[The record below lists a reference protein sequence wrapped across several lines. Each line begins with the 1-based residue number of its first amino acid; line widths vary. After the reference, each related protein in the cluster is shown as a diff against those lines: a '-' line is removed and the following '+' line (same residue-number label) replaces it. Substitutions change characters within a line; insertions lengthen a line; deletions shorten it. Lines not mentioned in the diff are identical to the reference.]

1 MSPPLS
7 VFSGF
12 SVCERNFRFCGWYSQ
27 GRFSRI
33 PAHSRA
39 VELDYGGYF
48 MEKKTMGSFLAAL
61 RRANGMTQKE
71 LAVKL
76 NVSDKA
82 VSRWETG
89 KNYPDIETLQK
100 LSEIFDTT
108 IDDLL
113 QGNDIEQNRKKR
125 RRKKWFLIILSVA
138 IFLHIFPIHHLTS
151 VMCSDFYG
159 VQEVAYLLYRGNP
172 SHRLEANEVIKQAK
186 AEISM
191 EREGAKVKVWSVHLY
206 TYTSIYEGY
215 VWLSYT
221 EEGDRW
227 YNYPVLLCLEHD
239 EKDGS
244 WHIAE
249 YKEAP

>member
-1 MSPPLS
+1 MFWDVYPFFIDSRYAR
-7 VFSGF
+7 VT
-12 SVCERNFRFCGWYSQ
+12 CELYKSIIVVRKDTWKEIKMNEFGNLIVSLR
-27 GRFSRI
+27 
-33 PAHSRA
+33 
-39 VELDYGGYF
+39 
-48 MEKKTMGSFLAAL
+48 KKY
-61 RRANGMTQKE
+61 NMTQKE
-71 LAVKL
+71 LGEKL

-82 VSRWETG
+82 ISRWETG
-89 KNYPDIETLQK
+89 KNYPDIEMLRK

-113 QGNDIEQNRKKR
+113 QGKDIEQNRKKR
-125 RRKKWFLIILSVA
+125 RRKKCFLIILLVA
-138 IFLHIFPIHHLTS
+138 IFLHIFPIHHLAS
-151 VMCSDFYG
+151 VMYNDFYG
-159 VQEVAYLLYRGNP
+159 AKEVAYLLYRGNP
-172 SHRLEANEVIKQAK
+172 SHRLEVNDVINQAK
-186 AEISM
+186 VELSAK
-191 EREGAKVKVWSVHLY
+191 RDGVKVKVWSVHLY

-221 EEGDRW
+221 VEGDRL